1 MDLSELFF
9 NQANQLFLSFVRHF
23 HVVNQLRELNRAVTR
38 QHKSLLGLS
47 EEVNE
52 LSVVSETRKYASI
65 IRNSKRKRKDMG
77 KVGKIG

>member
-23 HVVNQLRELNRAVTR
+23 HVVNQLRELNWAVTR

-65 IRNSKRKRKDMG
+65 IRNLKRKRKEDA
-77 KVGKIG
+77 KEV